1 MTDREIHDI
10 EEIKKA
16 KDGTRIVVLK
26 CPECGAGL
34 GATEKDDILSCTHC
48 NTKVFVEALKKR
60 NKKEEEKTDKI
71 NIEERLKDPDS
82 EVHKVEELKP
92 LPKHYRL
99 TGALCGLAMAAIG
112 AAGVFGCN
120 TLIPYGFTQGKD
132 ALVWLKLAIFF
143 GGIAL
148 GGAGLSGVSTM
159 LGSSNK
165 ELTERYNRELKEI
178 EEREAEKAARKA
190 AQEETQEVVQEKHI
204 SYSK

>member
-10 EEIKKA
+10 EEIRKA

-48 NTKVFVEALKKR
+48 NTKVFVEAIKKR

-71 NIEERLKDPDS
+71 NIEERLKDPNS

-99 TGALCGLAMAAIG
+99 ANALGGLAMAAIG
-112 AAGVFGCN
+112 AGAFFGSN
-120 TLIPYGFTQGKD
+120 SLIPYGFTEGKD
-132 ALVWLKLAIFF
+132 ALVCLKLVIMLGGLFF
-143 GGIAL
+143 GS
-148 GGAGLSGVSTM
+148 AGLNAVGEMVD
-159 LGSSNK
+159 LPNE
-165 ELTERYNRELKEI
+165 ELTKRYNHELKEI
-178 EEREAEKAARKA
+178 EEKEAAKAARKA
-190 AQEETQEVVQEKHI
+190 AKEEAQEVVQEKHI
-204 SYSK
+204 SYSR